1 MVSSPSSP
9 TRTSYDLELL
19 PPRMVSLPVPPRT
32 TASLPPVA
40 TMKSLPLP
48 TRTTSLVPLLTRMS
62 SPRPAA
68 ATQGALW
75 RFPLRTA
82 RHRKEARATKFRLH
96 PVQHSGLWD
105 RGCREERGVTAWGR
119 RVSGCDTRCR
129 CVFRHRIVET
139 RSCTRWRDRVRSRT
153 GPRTD
158 GMKMANVAQHRLV
171 DRDWQRLRSGPRYAA
186 AWRESADAPPLW
198 CPRRFP

>member
-1 MVSSPSSP
+1 MRSPQPRISVRIKLPIIKYGKELRRASIARPGKKLP
-9 TRTSYDLELL
+9 TCRRYPAAHDVRTSE
-19 PPRMVSLPVPPRT
+19 
-32 TASLPPVA
+32 
-40 TMKSLPLP
+40 
-48 TRTTSLVPLLTRMS
+48 
-62 SPRPAA
+62 
-68 ATQGALW
+68 
-75 RFPLRTA
+75 
-82 RHRKEARATKFRLH
+82 FRLH

-119 RVSGCDTRCR
+119 RVFGCDTRCR

-186 AWRESADAPPLW
+186 AWRESADAPTLW